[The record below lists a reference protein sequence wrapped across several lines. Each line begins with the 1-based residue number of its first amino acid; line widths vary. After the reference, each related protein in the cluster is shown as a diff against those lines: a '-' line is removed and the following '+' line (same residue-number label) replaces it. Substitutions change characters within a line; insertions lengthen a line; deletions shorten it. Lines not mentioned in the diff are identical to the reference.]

1 MYGFSVAKAP
11 YFKFKP
17 TANKMSSKRKSSVK
31 QALEM
36 SIQEPTA
43 KRNKRLSNDLNNS
56 TLASP
61 SNNELLKIEEPE
73 TKTNQPFK
81 QISQSTFTSQSKSEL
96 EVRGQTVDQICKY
109 ITTTEMATIK
119 ATEGTVT
126 TQAATEAYL
135 KQDQFCIRIGVF
147 KSLDEDKQ
155 ITLFEHHY
163 ENGYDIF
170 LDQDYVAWL
179 NQYHPSFLVIYQAG
193 HGWRSSTAATQSY
206 KPNITCK
213 HSQVLHIP
221 CQRVIF

>member
-1 MYGFSVAKAP
+1 MVRPTVRSKCICTVFVIAIEMRPLRSSAAPYPMFFRDLAVLEGWVKCVYGFSVAKAP

-126 TQAATEAYL
+126 TQAAT
-135 KQDQFCIRIGVF
+135 
-147 KSLDEDKQ
+147 
-155 ITLFEHHY
+155 
-163 ENGYDIF
+163 
-170 LDQDYVAWL
+170 
-179 NQYHPSFLVIYQAG
+179 
-193 HGWRSSTAATQSY
+193 
-206 KPNITCK
+206 
-213 HSQVLHIP
+213 
-221 CQRVIF
+221 